1 MAGADEIVE
10 MDIAREIPINH
21 IVPDDLPLLFSDQMV
36 VRHQNGVFVLMFFQN
51 RNPITLTP
59 EAVAAITQIDSRCI
73 AQIAVTPEAMLKNLA
88 ALAQNYQ
95 KFADNKGEVENKTE

>member
-1 MAGADEIVE
+1 MAEADEIIK

-59 EAVAAITQIDSRCI
+59 EAVAAVTQIDSRCI

-88 ALAQNYQ
+88 VLAQNYQ
-95 KFADNKGEVENKTE
+95 KFVDTNIGAENKSE